1 MPFALWKLYFGIRNL
16 ARQEEGQDLVEYS
29 LVLAL
34 IATGAFF
41 AVGGLS
47 GRVVSMY
54 NYINTNYP

>member
-1 MPFALWKLYFGIRNL
+1 
-16 ARQEEGQDLVEYS
+16 